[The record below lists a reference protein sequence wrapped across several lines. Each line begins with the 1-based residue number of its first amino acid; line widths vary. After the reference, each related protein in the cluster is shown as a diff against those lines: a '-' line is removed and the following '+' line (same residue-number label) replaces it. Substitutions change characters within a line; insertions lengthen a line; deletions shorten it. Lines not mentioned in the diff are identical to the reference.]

1 MSPRFQAMEVFVR
14 NDKYEIN
21 NNQRTYHQQK
31 KKIKE
36 KRKELLN

>member
-31 KKIKE
+31 KIK
-36 KRKELLN
+36 